1 MYNYLLRHAQVFFYS
16 LGQLA
21 KTPFASLMTI
31 AVIGVA
37 LALPAGLYVVID
49 NVQRISGGIDSSARI
64 TVFLKKSVNDDRAQ
78 HWTGRVRKIP
88 AVAAAEYIAP
98 REALAEFKRLSG
110 FGDALDA
117 LDNPLPGVVLVT
129 PALASTDAAAL
140 QQLVERLK
148 KSPQADLVQLDFQW
162 VQRLN
167 ALLHIARRAA
177 TLLGAVLAISVL
189 LIVGNTIRLAVFNR
203 RDEIEVIKLIG
214 GTGAF
219 IRRPFLYSGA
229 LQGWFGALAAWLLIQ
244 VSLTLV
250 SGPIADLAGLYG
262 SDFRV
267 KGLNLPATA
276 VLLLGG
282 GFLGW
287 LGSRLAVGRHLAEI
301 EPS

>member
-1 MYNYLLRHAQVFFYS
+1 MHNYLLRHAQVFFYS

-21 KTPFASLMTI
+21 RTPFASLMTV

-37 LALPAGLYVVID
+37 LALPTGLYVLID
-49 NVQRISGGIDSSARI
+49 NMQRVSGGVDSSARI
-64 TVFLKKSVNDDRAQ
+64 SVFLKKTVDDARAE

-88 AVAAAEYIAP
+88 GVARAEYVP
-98 REALAEFKRLSG
+98 PKEALAEFKRLSG
-110 FGDALDA
+110 FGSAIDT

-129 PALASTDAAAL
+129 PALTKTDTESLTA
-140 QQLVERLK
+140 LVERLK
-148 KSPQADLVQLDFQW
+148 KSSEVELVQLDFEW

-167 ALLHIARRAA
+167 ALLEITRRAA
-177 TLLGAVLAISVL
+177 TLLAVVLAASVL
-189 LIVGNTIRLAVFNR
+189 LIIGNTIRLAVYNR

-229 LQGWFGALAAWLLIQ
+229 LQGLFGALAAWLLIQ
-244 VSLTLV
+244 LSLSV
-250 SGPIADLAGLYG
+250 VAGPVADLALLYG

-267 KGLNLPATA
+267 KGLDLRGSSS
-276 VLLLGG
+276 LLVAGAL
-282 GFLGW
+282 LGW
-287 LGSRLAVGRHLAEI
+287 LGSRVAVGRHLAEI